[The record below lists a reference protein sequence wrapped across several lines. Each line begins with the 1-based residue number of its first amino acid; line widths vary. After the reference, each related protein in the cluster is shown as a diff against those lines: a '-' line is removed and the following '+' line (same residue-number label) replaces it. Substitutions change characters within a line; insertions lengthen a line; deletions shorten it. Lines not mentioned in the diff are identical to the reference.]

1 MADPPEQATR
11 AEPEAGRDD
20 QPEQGAEPVAVV
32 DLADAWDEEAEDGCD
47 SGAVHR
53 ADTSSG
59 VASAF
64 RGSLAR
70 STRLP
75 ACWFKKWHWR
85 GGIDALGSGTGTGG
99 TAILSE
105 FLIILALILVNG
117 FFAGAEIGVVSLR
130 KTRLKELVETGSGS
144 AKAVERLRAAPERF
158 LATVQIGI
166 TVVGS
171 AASAFGGAS
180 FAEDIE
186 PFIAAIPGLAPYAS
200 QLSLLA
206 VVALVSYL
214 SLVIGELVPKS
225 LALRSAERYA
235 MLVGRPIWFLSKLA
249 RPLVWFL
256 TASSNLVLRIF
267 GDRTSFTESRLSPDE
282 LQQLLE
288 EAARTGSLD
297 PDAGS
302 IASRAI
308 DFGELTASEVMVPRN
323 RVVGGERSTKP
334 DELRRILLEEGHSRM
349 PVYEGTIDNV
359 VGYISIKDV
368 VALAWEQQLIV
379 LEDLIRPAW
388 FVPETVL
395 ATDLLREMQARRLA
409 IAIVVE
415 ESGGMAGIVTIED
428 LIEELVGEIFSEQD
442 EPAPEALHRQPDGSV
457 VVQAIMPIRDV
468 NRALDLDLP
477 EGDGWSTVAGLC
489 IHLAGRIPEKGERL
503 VAPDRTGLEVL
514 EASARRVRLV
524 RIMPPPSEESAPD

>member
-1 MADPPEQATR
+1 MRRGYARGGGLVQNGLARPDRCVRLPLH
-11 AEPEAGRDD
+11 EAG
-20 QPEQGAEPVAVV
+20 GA
-32 DLADAWDEEAEDGCD
+32 
-47 SGAVHR
+47 
-53 ADTSSG
+53 
-59 VASAF
+59 
-64 RGSLAR
+64 
-70 STRLP
+70 
-75 ACWFKKWHWR
+75 
-85 GGIDALGSGTGTGG
+85 
-99 TAILSE
+99 AILSE
-105 FLIILALILVNG
+105 FLIILALIFVNG

-130 KTRLKELVETGSGS
+130 KTRLRELVESGSGA
-144 AKAVERLRAAPERF
+144 AKVVERLRASPERF

-180 FAEDIE
+180 FARELE
-186 PFIAAIPGLAPYAS
+186 PLLAAIPALAPWAP
-200 QLSLLA
+200 QLSLL
-206 VVALVSYL
+206 VVVVLVSYL
-214 SLVIGELVPKS
+214 SLVLGELVPKS

-235 MLVGRPIWFLSKLA
+235 LLVGRPIWFLSKLA

-267 GDRTSFTESRLSPDE
+267 GDRTSFTEARLSPDE

-308 DFGELTASEVMVPRN
+308 DFGELTAAEVMVPRN
-323 RVVGGERSTKP
+323 RVVAIDRAASP
-334 DELRRILLEEGHSRM
+334 DELRRLLLEEGHSRM

-359 VGYISIKDV
+359 VGYISIRDV
-368 VALAWEQQLIV
+368 IALAWERELIV
-379 LEDLIRPAW
+379 LDDLIRPAW

-428 LIEELVGEIFSEQD
+428 LLEELVGEIFSEQD
-442 EPAPEALHRQPDGSV
+442 APVPEAVHLQPDGSA
-457 VVQAIMPIRDV
+457 VVQAITPIRDV
-468 NRALDLDLP
+468 NRVLDLDLP

-503 VAPDRTGLEVL
+503 EAPDHTKLEVL
-514 EASARRVRLV
+514 EATARRVRLV
-524 RIMPPPSEESAPD
+524 RIVPHREQAPPAV